1 MGALTSLLFS
11 SLLSCSHFTLFPSL
25 SLPYFPPSSLSESS
39 FPHPS
44 STCLGFLLSDYAS
57 KQHCNSNRDKD
68 KDNFT
73 FPPQQS
79 YLFPNSSFLPSTS
92 SSIPSFSSLFSIE
105 SGSKEKAQSHHLT
118 LQIFKPPFSL
128 SLFPSLI
135 SSHFHI
141 FNGFHWALRI
151 TIKTRNLRLQP

>member
-1 MGALTSLLFS
+1 MFLDGRAHFSSILFS
-11 SLLSCSHFTLFPSL
+11 SQLLSHHFIPITLSSL
-25 SLPYFPPSSLSESS
+25 FPPSSLSESS

-57 KQHCNSNRDKD
+57 KQHYNSNRDKD

-73 FPPQQS
+73 FPPPQS

-141 FNGFHWALRI
+141 FNGFH
-151 TIKTRNLRLQP
+151 